1 MRVVRTPGRPVS
13 ACAQAAA
20 RVSGLELGGLAGSL
34 LAGRLSDALIAEA
47 APGEGHVG
55 KRLRVV
61 RPPTAGYLL
70 LATCYLPLSTFHLL
84 LATFHFPLSTCH
96 LPLATCHLLLA
107 TRYSLLTYHLLR
119 TGGPGLPGRGR
130 AGAVR
135 AVDAAAA
142 VVGAVG
148 VHLHTRLLPLW
159 TAGKKVRKYVLPRKR
174 RACRDVDVA
183 RDTVLLE

>member
-61 RPPTAGYLL
+61 RGHLL
-70 LATCYLPLSTFHLL
+70 RATCYLL
-84 LATFHFPLSTCH
+84 
-96 LPLATCHLLLA
+96 LATCHLLLA
-107 TRYSLLTYHLLR
+107 AYYYCFCCLIDFLLLTAY
-119 TGGPGLPGRGR
+119 
-130 AGAVR
+130 
-135 AVDAAAA
+135 
-142 VVGAVG
+142 
-148 VHLHTRLLPLW
+148 
-159 TAGKKVRKYVLPRKR
+159 
-174 RACRDVDVA
+174 C
-183 RDTVLLE
+183 